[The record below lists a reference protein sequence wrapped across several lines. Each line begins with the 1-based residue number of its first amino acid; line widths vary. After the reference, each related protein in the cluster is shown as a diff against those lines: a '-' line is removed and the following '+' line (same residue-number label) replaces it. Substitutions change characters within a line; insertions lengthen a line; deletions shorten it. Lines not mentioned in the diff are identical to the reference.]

1 MVYDE
6 IEYAISEEIRP
17 QTLYVLLS
25 REITA
30 DESVWYLD
38 GGGQLSHSSGV
49 AHEYEQVIVAT
60 TETHLIES
68 GVPEIS
74 ASIVNE
80 FLKLRKLV
88 HKAHVKFLPDGTVD
102 IRLEEEIH
110 KEFVTCSIANRMRAL
125 GFNEPCL
132 AWYNFG
138 EIWVF
143 GSDSLLDSYAGD
155 ENRPLAPTWQ
165 SAFRWFRSN
174 YNLNGE
180 VKLHTGYMEDSFYK
194 ESGLPYHFVILPKHI
209 KLISEMTKSNRLYY
223 TPEEAQKN
231 CLEKL
236 CEIVEKTEIEW
247 TYYLI
252 S

>member
-25 REITA
+25 RGITA

-60 TETHLIES
+60 TDTHLIES
-68 GVPEIS
+68 GVQEIP
-74 ASIVNE
+74 ATIVNK

-110 KEFVTCSIANRMRAL
+110 KEFVTHSIATRMRAL
-125 GFNEPCL
+125 GFKENCCAEYIEIDGTFQLKLDFWCYFYPVNPN
-132 AWYNFG
+132 NF
-138 EIWVF
+138 
-143 GSDSLLDSYAGD
+143 
-155 ENRPLAPTWQ
+155 LAPTWQ
-165 SAFRWFRSN
+165 SAFAWFRKFYGYNSYIVEAKKDTYRFHIEKFDEKN
-174 YNLNGE
+174 YISD
-180 VKLHTGYMEDSFYK
+180 KYDSY
-194 ESGLPYHFVILPKHI
+194 
-209 KLISEMTKSNRLYY
+209 
-223 TPEEAQKN
+223 EEAQEK
-231 CLEKL
+231 CLDKL
-236 CEIVEKTEIEW
+236 CEIVEKHKENENK
-247 TYYLI
+247 
-252 S
+252 SN